1 MKLSIVIVNYNVK
14 YYLHQCLMSVE
25 KAMRDFTCDVVV
37 VDNCSSDGSVE
48 FLRKMHPCVRFIE
61 NSENQGYACANNIAI
76 RESNSDYVLLL
87 NPDTIITE
95 ETLASCLAF
104 MDEHP
109 KAGVL
114 GLKMLKENG
123 TFALESRRGVP
134 TPSTAFYKMCGLT
147 SLFPKSRM
155 FGKYYMQ
162 YLDKEEV
169 NRIEIVSGAFAF
181 LRRQCLNETGYLDED
196 FFMYGEDIDLS
207 YRILKRGWE
216 NYYLPTPILHY
227 KGESTQKSS
236 YRYVYRFYNAML
248 IFFNKH
254 YGHYS
259 ILFSLPVKGAILAK
273 GCMEYIHMKLHKC
286 KSIKNEQ
293 DKYLR
298 KHQCV
303 YVGNATD
310 YEAVSGIMTNKVA
323 DIRHIEYSDQDSV
336 EVQANRIMTLL
347 SSSCLSYV
355 VVNIE
360 DCNIGQTLVLMQ
372 QMANYV
378 EALPRKQRKHVS
390 IPKLATYMPSLQKVI
405 TSKHIFE

>member
-25 KAMRDFTCDVVV
+25 KAMRDFTCDVIV

-147 SLFPKSRM
+147 SFPK
-155 FGKYYMQ
+155 
-162 YLDKEEV
+162 EPHV
-169 NRIEIVSGAFAF
+169 
-181 LRRQCLNETGYLDED
+181 RQ
-196 FFMYGEDIDLS
+196 
-207 YRILKRGWE
+207 IL
-216 NYYLPTPILHY
+216 Y
-227 KGESTQKSS
+227 
-236 YRYVYRFYNAML
+236 
-248 IFFNKH
+248 
-254 YGHYS
+254 
-259 ILFSLPVKGAILAK
+259 AI
-273 GCMEYIHMKLHKC
+273 
-286 KSIKNEQ
+286 S
-293 DKYLR
+293 
-298 KHQCV
+298 
-303 YVGNATD
+303 
-310 YEAVSGIMTNKVA
+310 
-323 DIRHIEYSDQDSV
+323 
-336 EVQANRIMTLL
+336 
-347 SSSCLSYV
+347 
-355 VVNIE
+355 
-360 DCNIGQTLVLMQ
+360 
-372 QMANYV
+372 
-378 EALPRKQRKHVS
+378 
-390 IPKLATYMPSLQKVI
+390 
-405 TSKHIFE
+405 